1 MWFEVQFPEL
11 LYRRRTA
18 DGINR
23 MELEN
28 EINKLILD
36 VNQRIADHGKISH
49 IAMGTTAAV
58 LLMAEGKYYT
68 MNVGDSRVYK
78 IDGQGMTQLTKD
90 QTFVQK
96 EIDAGRMTPDEAR
109 VHPQRNVLLQCV
121 GASEVIIPEFTQ
133 GEYKPGEV
141 YMLCSDGFRHV
152 ITEEEFYKL
161 MNPEKMESERALKD
175 AAVYCTELNKSRQE
189 KDNISV
195 VLLKVC

>member
-1 MWFEVQFPEL
+1 
-11 LYRRRTA
+11 
-18 DGINR
+18 
-23 MELEN
+23 
-28 EINKLILD
+28 
-36 VNQRIADHGKISH
+36 
-49 IAMGTTAAV
+49 
-58 LLMAEGKYYT
+58 

-133 GEYKPGEV
+133 GEYKSGEV

-161 MNPEKMESERALKD
+161 IDPEKMETERALKD